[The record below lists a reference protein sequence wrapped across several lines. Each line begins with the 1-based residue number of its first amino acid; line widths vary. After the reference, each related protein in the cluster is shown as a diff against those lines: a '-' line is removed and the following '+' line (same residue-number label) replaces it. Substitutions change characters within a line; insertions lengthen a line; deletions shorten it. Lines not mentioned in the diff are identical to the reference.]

1 VVFNSLHFVWFF
13 VAVYAFYRVLPAV
26 TTVERAHRGQNW
38 LLLIASYYFY
48 AAWDYRFL
56 ALLAAS
62 TLVDYACGIVL
73 GKLTDQRRRR
83 VVLWLSIGFNLTML
97 GFFKYFNFFADNLHA
112 LFMALGWQLDFVTLR
127 VLLPIGISF
136 YTFVTM
142 SYVIDVYR
150 REIEPTRH
158 LVDFAVF
165 VAYFPHLVAGPI
177 LRATALLPQ
186 IARPRIVTRAQ
197 VREGLWLI
205 AWGFFQKIFV
215 ADNLAPLASRVFAP
229 DAHPAGVNVLLGTY
243 AFAFQIYGDFAGY
256 SNIARGTSKL
266 MGIELIE
273 NFRFPYLVLTPQAF
287 WRHWHISLST
297 WLRDYLYKPLGGSRG
312 TAWQT
317 RRNLMITML
326 LGGLWHGAA
335 WTFILWGLYQAVLLI
350 LYRPFEPAFAALKGD
365 RSFGAARPSA
375 ALNAGHSF
383 GAARPSAAL
392 NGGHSFGA
400 ARPSAAL
407 KGDRSFGAARP
418 SAALNGGHSFGAAR
432 PSAALNGGHSF
443 GAARPSAALNGGR
456 SFGAARRFAA
466 WLLMFHLT
474 GYGWLIFRAPSLDK
488 LRELTYQLFFRFSPA
503 AVDITG
509 LLVPLLLY
517 TTPLLVVHLLEA
529 RADDVLVVPRMR
541 VEVRYAI
548 YVATLYLI
556 MLFGN
561 FGGSDFIYFQF

>member
-1 VVFNSLHFVWFF
+1 MVFNSLHFAWFF
-13 VAVYAFYRVLPAV
+13 LVVYVLYRVSGH
-26 TTVERAHRGQNW
+26 RAQNW
-38 LLLIASYYFY
+38 LLLVASYYFY

-62 TLVDYACGIVL
+62 TLVDYTCGLAL
-73 GKLTDQRRRR
+73 GRMTDQRRRR
-83 VVLWLSIGFNLTML
+83 RVMWLSIGFNLTML

-112 LFMALGWQLDFVTLR
+112 LFSAIGWQLDFVTLR

-136 YTFVTM
+136 YTFVTI

-150 REIEPTRH
+150 REIEPTGN

-186 IARPRIVTRAQ
+186 IQRPRRITAPQMRD
-197 VREGLWLI
+197 GLWLI

-215 ADNLAPLASRVFAP
+215 ADNLAPLASHVFTP
-229 DAHPAGVNVLLGTY
+229 GAHPAGVNVLLGTY

-256 SNIARGTSKL
+256 SNIARGISKL

-287 WRHWHISLST
+287 WRNWHISLST

-317 RRNLMITML
+317 RRNLLITML

-350 LYRPFEPAFAALKGD
+350 LYRPFEPAFAALQETRG
-365 RSFGAARPSA
+365 S
-375 ALNAGHSF
+375 
-383 GAARPSAAL
+383 
-392 NGGHSFGA
+392 GG
-400 ARPSAAL
+400 
-407 KGDRSFGAARP
+407 
-418 SAALNGGHSFGAAR
+418 
-432 PSAALNGGHSF
+432 
-443 GAARPSAALNGGR
+443 
-456 SFGAARRFAA
+456 ARRFVA
-466 WLLMFHLT
+466 WLVMFHLT
-474 GYGWLIFRAPSLDK
+474 CVGWLIFRAPSFAA
-488 LRELTYQLFFRFSPA
+488 LRELSHRLFFERQPSA
-503 AVDITG
+503 IDLTG
-509 LLVPLLLY
+509 MLVPLLLY
-517 TTPLLVVHLLEA
+517 TTPLLVVHLIEA
-529 RADDVLVVPRMR
+529 WADDVLVVPRLQP
-541 VEVRYAI
+541 VFRYSI